1 MGTPRRRRLRPPTGR
16 EGGPGPERNGPAQR
30 QKDYSSQHT
39 LPRPP
44 SARNAG
50 VCSPHR
56 CTCARPDRLFPPL
69 RCSPSPLRR
78 RLQPAFFPPP
88 YWPPP
93 GGLRPN
99 WPSATC
105 GSCCWARAGRGAVAA
120 AMGGGRGGRG
130 RAGLARAE
138 GDQSID
144 CPLLMATA
152 GDGSKPHAS
161 VSPNPLTHLQEVE
174 PRVAK
179 RRLSQARHRA
189 TLARIFSGLQEA
201 VSSQSDNSAS
211 KYQVLRK
218 AKKSIQKLEQTL
230 GSLLKMKESFSLED
244 RNLSS
249 LENVKEEYVKRH
261 FSNQSTAPA
270 SEAVSESDST
280 IWYLI
285 QECEKQTVEEDG
297 KTEFI
302 QSPDTSSL
310 DLVEF
315 ERYLYFYKHT
325 VDLLIEHGI
334 VCTEEVPLPEVST
347 VISHLWQELSE
358 ERRDSILQYCS
369 QRDFLMDHKAAC
381 QEPACT
387 EGSVRDSRGNSEEA
401 SGSSVSTPE
410 EVMFEDAFDVAAGF
424 LDGSETQG
432 MSSQSSAFANCTS
445 ENPEDHHRLYLQITD
460 FLKSLFFANTQ
471 FCEEEDL
478 QFDYETVMLRC
489 TETFDD
495 EDF

>member
-1 MGTPRRRRLRPPTGR
+1 M
-16 EGGPGPERNGPAQR
+16 E
-30 QKDYSSQHT
+30 
-39 LPRPP
+39 
-44 SARNAG
+44 
-50 VCSPHR
+50 
-56 CTCARPDRLFPPL
+56 
-69 RCSPSPLRR
+69 
-78 RLQPAFFPPP
+78 
-88 YWPPP
+88 
-93 GGLRPN
+93 
-99 WPSATC
+99 
-105 GSCCWARAGRGAVAA
+105 
-120 AMGGGRGGRG
+120 
-130 RAGLARAE
+130 
-138 GDQSID
+138 
-144 CPLLMATA
+144 TA
-152 GDGSKPHAS
+152 GDCRKTHAR
-161 VSPNPLTHLQEVE
+161 VSPSPLTHLQQVE

-189 TLARIFSGLQEA
+189 TLARLFSGLREA
-201 VSSQSDNSAS
+201 VLSRSDNSAS

-244 RNLSS
+244 GNPSS
-249 LENVKEEYVKRH
+249 LEEVREEYVKRH
-261 FSNQSTAPA
+261 FSNHSTASV
-270 SEAVSESDST
+270 SEAVSESD
-280 IWYLI
+280 WYFHI
-285 QECEKQTVEEDG
+285 QECEKQTMEEDE
-297 KTEFI
+297 KPEFI
-302 QSPDTSSL
+302 QSPDTSSP

-347 VISHLWQELSE
+347 AISHLWQELSE
-358 ERRDSILQYCS
+358 ERRDSILQYYS
-369 QRDFLMDHKAAC
+369 QRDFLTDPKAAC

-424 LDGSETQG
+424 LGRSETHG
-432 MSSQSSAFANCTS
+432 MSGQSSAFASCTS

-471 FCEEEDL
+471 FCQEEDL